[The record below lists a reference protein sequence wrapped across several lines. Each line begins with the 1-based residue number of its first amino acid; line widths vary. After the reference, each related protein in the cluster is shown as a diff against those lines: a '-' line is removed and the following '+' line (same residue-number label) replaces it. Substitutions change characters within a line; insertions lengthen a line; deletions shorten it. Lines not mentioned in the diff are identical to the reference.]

1 MASRMRFVFWIILLH
16 FALLPQIGRAGII
29 LDRVTKA
36 GTVRIGVPYNIT
48 PQGFIKPSGEWVG
61 FEVDLASELAR
72 HMNLKL
78 EAVKVNEK
86 TWGPM
91 LSRGNIDAAFCRI
104 KHTRSLDNDFDFSV
118 AYFHDVQQI
127 ITLKGSVKK
136 AADLKGHKIAVVQGS
151 SAERAAMSLLKK
163 MGDDQAETNVVSY
176 PDRPSCFMA
185 LGRAKAT
192 GWMDSG
198 LTLLEYGSKHP
209 GRFEL
214 IDASDLTEP
223 LAVAVQSDDSAWRDF
238 VNFTIQDMAADGSF
252 DKIYDHWFG
261 PQTPY
266 PFPKKRLIE
275 IWPE

>member
-1 MASRMRFVFWIILLH
+1 MPSSMRIFVWIIL
-16 FALLPQIGRAGII
+16 FQFCLLPRIGDAGVI

-48 PQGFIKPSGEWVG
+48 PQGFMKPTGEWVG

-72 HMNLKL
+72 HMNVKL
-78 EAVKVNEK
+78 EAVKVTES
-86 TWGPM
+86 TWGAM
-91 LSRGNIDAAFCRI
+91 LSRGSIDAAFCRI
-104 KHTRSLDNDFDFSV
+104 RHARSLEKDFDFSV
-118 AYFHDVQQI
+118 AYFDDAAKV
-127 ITLKGSVKK
+127 ITAKGGLKKIS
-136 AADLKGHKIAVVQGS
+136 DLKGHKIAAVQGS
-151 SAERAAMSLLKK
+151 SAERAAMSLLKSI
-163 MGDDQAETNVVSY
+163 GDDRAEANVVSF

-185 LGRAKAT
+185 LGRGKVS

-214 IDASDLTEP
+214 LDASDLTEP
-223 LAVAVQSDDSAWRDF
+223 LAVALPPDDSAWRDL

-252 DKIYDHWFG
+252 DKIYDQWFG

-266 PFPKKRLIE
+266 PFPRKRTIE